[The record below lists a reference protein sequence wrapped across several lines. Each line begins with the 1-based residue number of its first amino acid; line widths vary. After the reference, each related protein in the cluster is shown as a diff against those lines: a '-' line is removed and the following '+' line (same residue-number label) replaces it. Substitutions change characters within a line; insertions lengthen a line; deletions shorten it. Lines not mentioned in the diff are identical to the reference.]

1 MSKPEWGKKIV
12 CPECETKF
20 YDLNRKY
27 PLPCPNCGHSIE
39 NEIIPITSSAAK
51 KVYEDDLETTVDDN
65 LIGSD
70 ASESMLDA
78 DADAD
83 ADAEIAMDD
92 EEDTISLDDADVD
105 VNDMDSELDGLNI
118 NSDEEVSLEEK

>member
-1 MSKPEWGKKIV
+1 MSKPEWGKKII
-12 CPECETKF
+12 CDQCETKF

-27 PLPCPNCGHSIE
+27 PLPCPNCGHVIQ

-51 KVYEDDLETTVDDN
+51 KVYEDDLETAVDNN

-70 ASESMLDA
+70 ASESMLED
-78 DADAD
+78 D

-92 EEDTISLDDADVD
+92 EEDTISLDDADDD
-105 VNDMDSELDGLNI
+105 VNDLDSELGDLDITSNG
-118 NSDEEVSLEEK
+118 DVSLEDK

>member
-39 NEIIPITSSAAK
+39 NEIIPVTSSAAK
-51 KVYEDDLETTVDDN
+51 KVYEDDLESAVDDN

-70 ASESMLDA
+70 ASESLLED
-78 DADAD
+78 DSD
-83 ADAEIAMDD
+83 ADAEIVIDD
-92 EEDTISLDDADVD
+92 EEETISLDDADVD
-105 VNDMDSELDGLNI
+105 VNDMDSQLDGLDI
-118 NSDEEVSLEEK
+118 TGEDEVSLEEK

>member
-39 NEIIPITSSAAK
+39 NEIIPVTSSAAK
-51 KVYEDDLETTVDDN
+51 KVYEDDLESTVDDN

-70 ASESMLDA
+70 ASESMLEDDA
-78 DADAD
+78 DAD
-83 ADAEIAMDD
+83 IAMDD
-92 EEDTISLDDADVD
+92 EDDTISLDDAG
-105 VNDMDSELDGLNI
+105 VNVGDIDSELEDISLTGEDDTSL
-118 NSDEEVSLEEK
+118 DEK

>member
-1 MSKPEWGKKIV
+1 MSKISWGKKIV

-27 PLPCPNCGHSIE
+27 PLLCPNCGHSIE
-39 NEIIPITSSAAK
+39 NEIIPVTSSAAK
-51 KVYEDDLETTVDDN
+51 KVYEDNLESTVDDN

-70 ASESMLDA
+70 ASESMLED
-78 DADAD
+78 D

-105 VNDMDSELDGLNI
+105 VNDIDPDLDGLEISNE
-118 NSDEEVSLEEK
+118 EEVSLEEK

>member
-1 MSKPEWGKKIV
+1 MSKPEWGKKII

-39 NEIIPITSSAAK
+39 QEIIPIASSAAK

-70 ASESMLDA
+70 ASESMLED
-78 DADAD
+78 DTDED
-83 ADAEIAMDD
+83 IAMDD
-92 EEDTISLDDADVD
+92 DEDTISLDDADVD
-105 VNDMDSELDGLNI
+105 VNDIDPELDGLDI
-118 NSDEEVSLEEK
+118 SSEEESSLDEK

>member
-39 NEIIPITSSAAK
+39 NEIIPVTSSAAK
-51 KVYEDDLETTVDDN
+51 KVYEDDLESNVDDN

-70 ASESMLDA
+70 ASESMLDD

-83 ADAEIAMDD
+83 IAMDD
-92 EEDTISLDDADVD
+92 EDDTISLDDADVNVSD
-105 VNDMDSELDGLNI
+105 IDPELEDISITGEDDASL
-118 NSDEEVSLEEK
+118 DEK

>member
-39 NEIIPITSSAAK
+39 QEIIPVTSPGAK
-51 KVYEDDLETTVDDN
+51 KVYEDDLETAVDNN

-70 ASESMLDA
+70 ASESMLEDDA
-78 DADAD
+78 DE
-83 ADAEIAMDD
+83 EIAMDD
-92 EEDTISLDDADVD
+92 EEDTISLDDADED
-105 VNDMDSELDGLNI
+105 VNDIDPELDGI
-118 NSDEEVSLEEK
+118 AIDSDQDVSLEEK

>member
-1 MSKPEWGKKIV
+1 MSKPEWGKKII

-27 PLPCPNCGHSIE
+27 PLPCPNCGFSIE
-39 NEIIPITSSAAK
+39 QETIPVTSSAAK
-51 KVYEDDLETTVDDN
+51 KVYEDDLESAVDDN

-70 ASESMLDA
+70 ASESMLEDDA
-78 DADAD
+78 DAD
-83 ADAEIAMDD
+83 IAMDD

-105 VNDMDSELDGLNI
+105 VNDMDPELDGLDI
-118 NSDEEVSLEEK
+118 SSEDEVSLEEK

>member
-39 NEIIPITSSAAK
+39 NEIIPVTSSAAK
-51 KVYEDDLETTVDDN
+51 KVYEDDLETAVDNN

-70 ASESMLDA
+70 ASESMLED
-78 DADAD
+78 DTDE
-83 ADAEIAMDD
+83 EIAMDD
-92 EEDTISLDDADVD
+92 EEDTISLEDADED
-105 VNDMDSELDGLNI
+105 VNDIDPELDGI
-118 NSDEEVSLEEK
+118 EIDSDDGVSLEEK

>member
-1 MSKPEWGKKIV
+1 MSKISWGKKIV

-27 PLPCPNCGHSIE
+27 PLLCPNCGHSIE
-39 NEIIPITSSAAK
+39 NEIIPVTSSAAK
-51 KVYEDDLETTVDDN
+51 KVYEDNLESTVDDN

-70 ASESMLDA
+70 ASESMLED
-78 DADAD
+78 D

-105 VNDMDSELDGLNI
+105 VNDIDPDLDGLDISNE
-118 NSDEEVSLEEK
+118 EEVSLEEK

>member
-1 MSKPEWGKKIV
+1 MSKPEWGKKII

-39 NEIIPITSSAAK
+39 QEIIPISSSAAK

-70 ASESMLDA
+70 ASESMLED
-78 DADAD
+78 DTDED
-83 ADAEIAMDD
+83 IAMDD
-92 EEDTISLDDADVD
+92 DEDTISLDDADVD
-105 VNDMDSELDGLNI
+105 VNDIDPELDGINISSEEESSLN
-118 NSDEEVSLEEK
+118 EK

>member
-39 NEIIPITSSAAK
+39 NEIFPVTSSAAK
-51 KVYEDDLETTVDDN
+51 KVYEDDLESTVDDN

-70 ASESMLDA
+70 ASESMLD
-78 DADAD
+78 DDAD

-105 VNDMDSELDGLNI
+105 VNDIDPELDGI
-118 NSDEEVSLEEK
+118 EIGDENEASLEEK

>member
-27 PLPCPNCGHSIE
+27 PLPCPKCGYSIV
-39 NEIIPITSSAAK
+39 NEVIPITSSAAK
-51 KVYEDDLETTVDDN
+51 KVYEDDLETAVDNN

-70 ASESMLDA
+70 ASESMLEDDA
-78 DADAD
+78 DS
-83 ADAEIAMDD
+83 EIAMDD
-92 EEDTISLDDADVD
+92 EDDTISLDDADVD
-105 VNDMDSELDGLNI
+105 VNDMDPELDGLDITNE
-118 NSDEEVSLEEK
+118 DEDSLEEK